1 METNV
6 EDNERLAIYRL
17 HAEFCK
23 TLSDA
28 NRLLIITE
36 LAKGEVSVS
45 ELTRKLGLQQSNVS
59 KHLSLMRE
67 NGLVDSRRDG
77 STIYYTLS
85 DIRIYEALRLLME
98 AQAEQIEKRRLL
110 ATGRH

>member
-1 METNV
+1 ME
-6 EDNERLAIYRL
+6 DKERLAIYRL

-36 LAKGEVSVS
+36 LSRGEVSVN
-45 ELTRKLGLQQSNVS
+45 ELTRRLGLQQSNVS
-59 KHLSLMRE
+59 KHLSFMRE
-67 NGLVDSRRDG
+67 HGLVDFRREG
-77 STIYYTLS
+77 STIYYILS
-85 DIRIYEALRLLME
+85 DMRIYEALKLLME

-110 ATGRH
+110 TIGER